1 MYDNYIGGRLDKLI
15 NVIGEREDL
24 YITDHTGRLLKVKGI
39 LKVWAEAIITDIHYC
54 NNKIYMGVKLWEILN
69 FIVE

>member
-24 YITDHTGRLLKVKGI
+24 YITDHIGRLLRVKGI
-39 LKVWAEAIITDIHYC
+39 LKAWAEAIITDIHYC
-54 NNKIYMGVKLWEILN
+54 NNKIYIGVKL
-69 FIVE
+69 